1 MWFRPQPIIPIAVD
15 NSCEKPVQN
24 GLHPITLLSLC
35 MCTLELGI
43 IEYII
48 IASYFFAAIIIYIFF
63 AVSLI
68 FNGTNITGP
77 ILIYHDEIGSDTT
90 IPTDENS
97 DDPGDLVCRSAS
109 IGRTF
114 WHIPTGDSIPG
125 TTSGDIYNVQTP
137 TSDPQMHPFLARLST
152 IDSLNST
159 DSAINGLWFCALGF
173 TGNIEVQDV
182 IDSFIYVGIYSRNSG
197 ELY

>member
-1 MWFRPQPIIPIAVD
+1 M
-15 NSCEKPVQN
+15 
-24 GLHPITLLSLC
+24 
-35 MCTLELGI
+35 
-43 IEYII
+43 
-48 IASYFFAAIIIYIFF
+48 
-63 AVSLI
+63 SLI

-77 ILIYHDEIGSDTT
+77 ILIYHDEIVPNNT

-114 WHIPTGDSIPG
+114 WRGPTGATVPI
-125 TTSGDIYNVQTP
+125 TTSGDFYNVRTP
-137 TSDPQMHPFLARLST
+137 ESDPQSHPFLARLST
-152 IDSLNST
+152 IDYLNST
-159 DSAINGLWFCALGF
+159 DPTINGLWVCPLGF
-173 TGNIEVQDV
+173 TGDIEVQDV